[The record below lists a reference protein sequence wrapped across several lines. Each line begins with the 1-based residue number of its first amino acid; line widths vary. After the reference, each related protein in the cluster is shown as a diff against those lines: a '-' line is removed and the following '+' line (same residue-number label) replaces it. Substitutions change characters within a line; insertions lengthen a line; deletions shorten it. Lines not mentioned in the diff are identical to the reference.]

1 MHCHSNTLGMCW
13 QEHQISDFFLRCTQ
27 FSENSGFWEFTVVA
41 FIFSSITVV
50 FNDGRSDGCKLATG
64 LLPLK
69 LWFHKAIC
77 AASLM

>member
-41 FIFSSITVV
+41 FVFSSITY
-50 FNDGRSDGCKLATG
+50 GKL
-64 LLPLK
+64 PMM
-69 LWFHKAIC
+69 FAIQQ
-77 AASLM
+77 L